1 MTEKYTHL
9 RGVSVALRGIFCRNE
24 RKISGLLPI
33 CALAVTE
40 TAKEPVGPFAVLAS
54 WMQFLF

>member
-24 RKISGLLPI
+24 RKISGLLSI
-33 CALAVTE
+33 CALA
-40 TAKEPVGPFAVLAS
+40 AQMLG
-54 WMQFLF
+54 LFRRRHPDLLKVCDQP

>member
-24 RKISGLLPI
+24 RKIIELMSI
-33 CALAVTE
+33 CALA
-40 TAKEPVGPFAVLAS
+40 AQMLGLFRRREPDLLKVYA
-54 WMQFLF
+54 

>member
-24 RKISGLLPI
+24 GKIIEFIPI

-40 TAKEPVGPFAVLAS
+40 TAKEPAGPFAALAHHK
-54 WMQFLF
+54 